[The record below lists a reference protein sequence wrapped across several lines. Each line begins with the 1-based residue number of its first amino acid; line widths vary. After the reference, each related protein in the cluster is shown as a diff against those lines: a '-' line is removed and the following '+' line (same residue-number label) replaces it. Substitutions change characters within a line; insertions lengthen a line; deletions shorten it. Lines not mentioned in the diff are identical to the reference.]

1 MDLNIKNTPKRIKKK
16 DAILDS
22 ALTIFSIYGYN
33 NTKLEQITESLSL
46 TDKSIYYY
54 ENQDFI
60 EIDLMNPENIKNI
73 DKLTKFLLHIVN
85 TKSISLEKHL
95 IILKHKF

>member
-85 TKSISLEKHL
+85 TKNKYFFIV
-95 IILKHKF
+95 IN